1 MGRSKREDRQNG
13 NMRIVFICSTG
24 TSEYW
29 INLANAISKKCD
41 LHLFLPSSLRNPKM
55 SLYLEE
61 SVNVH
66 YFKKFKFFDVR
77 NIFSLLRLCRQI
89 LKLGPSLVHLP
100 GGIPFGLPMIYPLMK
115 MKCPLVITIH
125 EPVPRITPLKYI
137 DFDANVVVQSPYS
150 PLESLYERLLLQIHM
165 RTASAVIVAGKSVE
179 REATQYWKS
188 RKYRIFTVP
197 FGAYVHYTKLI
208 KLPVKEEETTVLF
221 FGTMRPGKGLGYLIK
236 AEPAISRKIKDLKII
251 IAGRGSATARGIYR
265 GMIRNSQHFEIYD
278 HFLEDEQLCEL
289 FQRASIVVLPYYG
302 PQSQS
307 GVVFTAYAFLKPVV
321 ITNVGSL
328 PEAVTHGE
336 TGLVI
341 PQHSVEALSNAI
353 ITLLKDENTRE
364 RMKQNIHKR
373 ISSEQSWNTIA
384 ESMLVLYQK
393 FMIRTHL
400 TES

>member
-1 MGRSKREDRQNG
+1 MRHNKQDRRNSS
-13 NMRIVFICSTG
+13 MRIVFICSTG

-55 SLYLEE
+55 SLYLEN

-66 YFKKFKFFDVR
+66 YFEKFKFFDVR
-77 NIFSLLRLCRQI
+77 NIVSLIRLYGEILRLS
-89 LKLGPSLVHLP
+89 PSLIHLP
-100 GGIPFGLPMIYPLMK
+100 GGTPFGLPMIYPLTK
-115 MKCPLVITIH
+115 MRYPLIITIH
-125 EPVPRITPLKYI
+125 EPNPSITPLKYV
-137 DFDANVVVQSPYS
+137 DSDTNVVVQSPYS
-150 PLESLYERLLLQIHM
+150 PLELIYERLLLQIHM
-165 RTASAVIVAGKSVE
+165 RMADAVIVAGKSVE
-179 REATQYWKS
+179 RVAAQYWKS
-188 RKYRIFTVP
+188 RKCRIFTVP
-197 FGAYVHYTKLI
+197 FGAFIHYTKLI
-208 KLPVKEEETTVLF
+208 KLPVQEEETTVLF
-221 FGTMRPGKGLGYLIK
+221 FGTIRPGKGLGYLIK
-236 AEPAISRKIKDLKII
+236 AEPSISRKIKGLKII

-353 ITLLKDENTRE
+353 ITLLKDEKTRK
-364 RMKQNIHKR
+364 RMKKTINKR

-384 ESMLVLYQK
+384 ENMLAVYQ
-393 FMIRTHL
+393 RAL
-400 TES
+400 ECE